1 MSKRLNPY
9 IVAPETMKPLIALE
23 ASIKESGLEHS
34 LIELVKMRAS
44 QINGCAY
51 CLHMHSSEARQA
63 GESEARLY
71 LLDAWHES
79 ELYSPRERA
88 ALAWTEALTL
98 ISQTHAPDSAYEEAL
113 RHFGEAEMVKLT
125 LLIGTI
131 NLWNRIAIGF
141 RSNHPNDRPRASAAA
156 AG

>member
-1 MSKRLNPY
+1 MNKRLNPY
-9 IVAPETMKPLIALE
+9 TVAPETMKPLIALE
-23 ASIKESGLEHS
+23 ASLAESGLEHS

-51 CLHMHSSEARQA
+51 CLHMHSSEARKA

-71 LLDAWHES
+71 LLDAWQES

-98 ISQTHAPDSAYEEAL
+98 VSKTHAPDAAYDAAL
-113 RHFGEAEMVKLT
+113 GQFSEAEMVKLT

-141 RSNHPNDRPRASAAA
+141 RSHHPNDRPRPSPAA